1 MAKRWGG
8 RRAQEIRAALAATL
22 PTVCWRCGRIVTA
35 DMAWDVGHLIEVD
48 RDPNVAYDPE
58 MHAVE
63 HAYCNRAAGARYGN
77 RKRAGRRRAD
87 PRRWTSRDW

>member
-1 MAKRWGG
+1 
-8 RRAQEIRAALAATL
+8 
-22 PTVCWRCGRIVTA
+22 V
-35 DMAWDVGHLIEVD
+35 IEVD
-48 RDPNVAYDPE
+48 RDPDVAYDPDGY
-58 MHAVE
+58 AVE